1 MIPDFQ
7 SIMLPLLKITGD
19 KKEHTIQEVRDLL
32 AKNFS
37 LSEEERSK
45 ILSKSKQK
53 MFDNRVG
60 WARTYLKKAELLVYE
75 PKGYFKITDRGLKV
89 LQEKPSKINVKY
101 LKRFPELLEFIKPSI
116 KIDHLKDKE
125 IQLILEKKTPEDLL
139 EIGYEKYQEKL
150 FSDLLE
156 KIKQCSP
163 EYFERLV
170 VELLVGMGYGGSFED
185 AGEAIG
191 KSGDEGIDGIIKED
205 KLGLDVIYVQAKK
218 WTKSPISRPEI
229 QKFAGALL
237 GKKAKKGVFITTST
251 FSVGAIDYAKN
262 VENKIILIDGKQ
274 LTRYMIE
281 NGIGVSETASY
292 KINKIDLDYF
302 TEE

>member
-32 AKNFS
+32 AKNFR
-37 LSEEERSK
+37 LTEEERAEL
-45 ILSKSKQK
+45 LSKSKQK
-53 MFDNRVG
+53 RFNNKVG
-60 WARTYLKKAELLVYE
+60 WARTYLKKAGLLEYTGV
-75 PKGYFKITDRGLKV
+75 GSFIITEQGLKV

-101 LKRFPELLEFIKPSI
+101 LKRFPELLEFIKPSK
-116 KIDHLKDKE
+116 KIVHPKDKDIE
-125 IQLILEKKTPEDLL
+125 LILEEKTPEDLL
-139 EIGYEKYQEKL
+139 EIGYEKLQKKL
-150 FSDLLE
+150 LSDLLE
-156 KIKQCSP
+156 RIKQCPP
-163 EYFERLV
+163 EFFESLV

-185 AGEAIG
+185 AGKAMG

-205 KLGLDVIYVQAKK
+205 KLGLDVIYVQAKR
-218 WTKSPISRPEI
+218 WASQVGRPDI

-262 VENKIILIDGKQ
+262 VENKIILIDGEQ
-274 LTRYMIE
+274 LTKYMVE

-292 KINKIDLDYF
+292 KINNIDLDYF

>member
-7 SIMLPLLKITGD
+7 SIMLPLLKIAGD

-37 LSEEERSK
+37 LNEEERSK
-45 ILSKSKQK
+45 LLSKSKQK
-53 MFDNRVG
+53 MFANRVG

-75 PKGYFKITDRGLKV
+75 PKGYFKITERGLEV
-89 LQEKPSKINVKY
+89 LEEKPLKINVKY
-101 LKRFPELLEFIKPSI
+101 LKRFPELLEFIKPPK
-116 KIDHLKDKE
+116 KIVHPKDKDIE
-125 IQLILEKKTPEDLL
+125 LILEKKTPEDLL
-139 EIGYEKYQEKL
+139 EIGYEKCQEKL
-150 FSDLLE
+150 LSDLLE

-163 EYFERLV
+163 EFFESLV

-185 AGEAIG
+185 AGKAIG

-205 KLGLDVIYVQAKK
+205 RLGLDVIYVQAKR
-218 WTKSPISRPEI
+218 WTNSVGRPDI

-237 GKKAKKGVFITTST
+237 GKKAKRGIFITNST
-251 FSVGAIDYAKN
+251 FSEHAIEYARN
-262 VENKIILIDGKQ
+262 VENKIILIDGEQ
-274 LTRYMIE
+274 LTRYMVE

>member
-1 MIPDFQ
+1 
-7 SIMLPLLKITGD
+7 MLPLLEITGD
-19 KKEHTIQEVRDLL
+19 KKEHTIQKVRDSL
-32 AKNFS
+32 AKIFS
-37 LSEEERSK
+37 LSEEERAK

-101 LKRFPELLEFIKPSI
+101 LKRFPELLEFIKPPI

-125 IQLILEKKTPEDLL
+125 IELILEKKTPEDLL

-156 KIKQCSP
+156 RIKQCSP

-185 AGEAIG
+185 AGKAIG

-205 KLGLDVIYVQAKK
+205 KLGLDVIYLQAKK

-262 VENKIILIDGKQ
+262 VENKIILIDGEQ
-274 LTRYMIE
+274 LTKYMLE
-281 NGIGVSETASY
+281 NGIGVSEIASY

-302 TEE
+302 AEE

>member
-1 MIPDFQ
+1 MIPDYQ
-7 SIMLPLLKITGD
+7 SIMLPLLEITGD
-19 KKEHTIQEVRDLL
+19 KKEHTLQEARDSL
-32 AKNFS
+32 AKYFR
-37 LSEEERSK
+37 LTEQERLK
-45 ILSKSKQK
+45 LLPKSKQK

-75 PKGYFKITDRGLKV
+75 PKGYFKITERGLKV
-89 LQEKPSKINVKY
+89 LEEKPSKINVKY
-101 LKRFPELLEFIKPSI
+101 LKRFPEILEFIKPS
-116 KIDHLKDKE
+116 KKVEHPKDKE
-125 IQLILEKKTPEDLL
+125 IELILEKRTPEDLL
-139 EIGYEKYQEKL
+139 EIGYEKFQGKL
-150 FSDLLE
+150 LSDLLE

-163 EYFERLV
+163 EFFERLV

-185 AGEAIG
+185 AGKAIG
-191 KSGDEGIDGIIKED
+191 KIGDEGIDGIIKED
-205 KLGLDVIYVQAKK
+205 KLGLDVIYLQAKK
-218 WTKSPISRPEI
+218 WTNPVSRPEI

-251 FSVGAIDYAKN
+251 FSESAIMYAKN
-262 VENKIILIDGKQ
+262 VENKIILIDGEQ

-281 NGIGVSETASY
+281 NGIGVSEAASY

>member
-7 SIMLPLLKITGD
+7 SIMLPLLKIAGD

-37 LSEEERSK
+37 LNEEERSK
-45 ILSKSKQK
+45 LLSKSKQK
-53 MFDNRVG
+53 MFANRVG

-75 PKGYFKITDRGLKV
+75 PKGYFKITERGLKV
-89 LQEKPSKINVKY
+89 LGEKPSKINVKY
-101 LKRFPELLEFIKPSI
+101 LKRFPELLEFIKPP
-116 KIDHLKDKE
+116 KKKVHPKDKDIE
-125 IQLILEKKTPEDLL
+125 LILEKKTPEDLL
-139 EIGYEKYQEKL
+139 EIGYEKCQEKL
-150 FSDLLE
+150 LSDLLE

-163 EYFERLV
+163 EFFEKLV

-185 AGEAIG
+185 AGKAIG

-205 KLGLDVIYVQAKK
+205 RLGLDVIYVQAKR
-218 WTKSPISRPEI
+218 WTNPVGRPDI

-237 GKKAKKGVFITTST
+237 GKKAKRGIFITNST
-251 FSVGAIDYAKN
+251 FSEHAIEYARN
-262 VENKIILIDGKQ
+262 VENKIILIDGEQ
-274 LTRYMIE
+274 LTRYMVE